1 MGKRRRTGPCWLTI
15 LALGCGGNQPPS
27 DPSAAP
33 APASAGPATQRNV
46 PVPDQAQHLLL
57 VVRATG
63 HRLEVVSARI
73 APIPLPLNR
82 APARP
87 AFDDW
92 HVELLDAAGTSMAAI
107 DVHPPDVVRGEFAG
121 ADGAIEP
128 HRVTPAMTEFLVRFP
143 VVTGAAAIKVSAA
156 AAPAPGGAVAPARE
170 LGRAQLPPLERP

>member
-1 MGKRRRTGPCWLTI
+1 MGKRHGTGPCLLTI
-15 LALGCGGNQPPS
+15 IALGCGGNQPPS
-27 DPSAAP
+27 DPSGAP
-33 APASAGPATQRNV
+33 APAPAGPATQRNA

-73 APIPLPLNR
+73 VPIPLPLNR

-87 AFDDW
+87 APDDW
-92 HVELLDAAGTSMAAI
+92 HVELLDAAGTSMAAT

-128 HRVTPAMTEFLVRFP
+128 HRATPAMTEFLVRFP
-143 VVTGAAAIKVSAA
+143 AITGAAAIKVLVAV
-156 AAPAPGGAVAPARE
+156 APATGAAVAPARE
-170 LGRAQLPPLERP
+170 LGRAQLPPVERP